1 MAKGKGLLALVV
13 ALLVTPLVA
22 RASASFYLTHKYEQ
36 FVRQH
41 LSAVVPIADLE
52 ISRHEVEAVLEP
64 LTAQDFQGALPVIF
78 GEEEAIRQGH
88 AVRYYLVHPALAG
101 CHLYFVFDGLE
112 ETSRLVGYR
121 DACE

>member
-1 MAKGKGLLALVV
+1 MGLLALVA

-41 LSAVVPIADLE
+41 LSTSVPLADLGL
-52 ISRHEVEAVLEP
+52 SRHDVEAALEP
-64 LTAQDFQGALPVIF
+64 LRAREFQGELPVIF
-78 GEEEAIRQGH
+78 GEEEAIRKGY